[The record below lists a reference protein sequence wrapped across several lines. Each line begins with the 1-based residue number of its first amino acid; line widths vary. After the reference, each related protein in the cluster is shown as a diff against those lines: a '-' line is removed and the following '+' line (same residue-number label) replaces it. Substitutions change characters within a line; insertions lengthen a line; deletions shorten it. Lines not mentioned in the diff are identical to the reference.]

1 MILVCLLTCFFPTLT
16 VHIFKVIERAIMY
29 ELFSM
34 GLSLAVFVVLL
45 RCKCRIGRAMILSA
59 VMLEILLAV
68 WPGQLYQAFMKE
80 WQDKLLDQTTGYLFV
95 TLTLLVNLVNVM
107 GLAMREAGISQK
119 LVSALQNLF
128 KSRRV
133 AMCTIPLLMGLL
145 PTPGGIMLSA
155 PMVRDLA
162 DGIGVSRKRSA
173 AINFFFRHQW
183 ETIWPLFPAVP
194 LIQGM
199 LGISAGAM
207 ISRNILITLFGLAGG
222 AIFLLLA
229 EIPPRDEQERIQE
242 TWLESLKIFLH
253 AFWPIALVAILYM
266 ALNINP
272 AIGILVAL
280 VFFGVVYKISL
291 VSWGKLFRQGFETDF
306 VWLILGALLFKLIL
320 QAGDGVGAVVRFFT
334 EINMPIGILLFVL
347 PMIVAALTG
356 LTMPTV
362 AITFPLLIPFI
373 GTGAH
378 AQIGLQTL
386 AFSGLLCGL
395 YLTPVHLCL
404 SLSASYFEAPLGKII
419 WLLIGPISFIAAAG
433 IIAAII
439 G

>member
-1 MILVCLLTCFFPTLT
+1 
-16 VHIFKVIERAIMY
+16 MY
-29 ELFSM
+29 ELFCM
-34 GLSLAVFVVLL
+34 GLALAVFVLLL
-45 RCKCRIGRAMILSA
+45 RYKFKLGRAMMLSA

-68 WPGQLYQAFMKE
+68 WPGQLYRAFIDE
-80 WQDKLLDQTTGYLFV
+80 WYKKPLDQTTGYLFV
-95 TLTLLVNLVNVM
+95 TLTMLVNLVNVM
-107 GLAMREAGISQK
+107 GLAMKETGISQK
-119 LVSALQNLF
+119 LVSSLQNLF
-128 KSRRV
+128 KSRRL

-173 AINFFFRHQW
+173 AINYFFRHQW
-183 ETIWPLFPAVP
+183 ETVWPLFPAVP

-199 LGISAGAM
+199 LGISAAAM
-207 ISRNILITLFGLAGG
+207 IGHNMLITIFALTGG
-222 AIFLLLA
+222 TIFLLLMG
-229 EIPPRDEQERIQE
+229 IPPKGQQERIKE
-242 TWLESLKIFLH
+242 TWLYSLKTFGH
-253 AFWPIALVAILYM
+253 AFWPIALVAMLYM
-266 ALNINP
+266 VLNINP
-272 AIGILVAL
+272 AIGILISLA
-280 VFFGVVYKISL
+280 FFGIIYKISPIRW
-291 VSWGKLFRQGFETDF
+291 SKLFKEGFEMDF
-306 VWLILGALLFKLIL
+306 VLLILGALLFKLNL
-320 QAGDGVGAVVRFFT
+320 QAGDSVGAVVRFFT
-334 EINMPIGILLFVL
+334 EIHMPVWILLFVL

-362 AITFPLLIPFI
+362 AITFPLLLPFI

-404 SLSASYFEAPLGKII
+404 TLSASYFQAPLGKII
-419 WLLIGPISFIAAAG
+419 WLLLGPISFIAAAG
-433 IIAAII
+433 ILAALI

>member
-1 MILVCLLTCFFPTLT
+1 
-16 VHIFKVIERAIMY
+16 MY
-29 ELFSM
+29 ELFCM
-34 GLSLAVFVVLL
+34 GLALAVFVILL
-45 RCKCRIGRAMILSA
+45 RCKFRIGRAMILSA
-59 VMLEILLAV
+59 VMLQILLAV
-68 WPGQLYQAFMKE
+68 WPGQLYRSFIEE
-80 WQDKLLDQTTGYLFV
+80 WQDKPLDQTTGYLFV
-95 TLTLLVNLVNVM
+95 TLTMLVNLVNVM
-107 GLAMREAGISQK
+107 GLAMKETGISQK
-119 LVSALQNLF
+119 LASALQNLF
-128 KSRRV
+128 KSRRL
-133 AMCTIPLLMGLL
+133 AMITIPLLMGLL

-162 DGIGVSRKRSA
+162 DQIGVSRKRSA

-183 ETIWPLFPAVP
+183 ESIWPLFPAVP

-199 LGISAGAM
+199 LGITAAAM
-207 ISRNILITLFGLAGG
+207 IGHNMLITIFGLIGG
-222 AIFLLLA
+222 GFFLLLA
-229 EIPPRDEQERIQE
+229 DIPPKGQQEQIKE
-242 TWLESLKIFLH
+242 TWLASLRSFGH
-253 AFWPIALVAILYM
+253 AFWPIGLIAGLYM
-266 ALNINP
+266 TLNINP
-272 AIGILVAL
+272 AIGILISLAL
-280 VFFGVVYKISL
+280 FGITYKISP
-291 VSWGKLFRQGFETDF
+291 VRWVGLFKAGFEMDF
-306 VWLILGALLFKLIL
+306 VLLILGALLFKLNL
-320 QAGDGVGAVVRFFT
+320 QAGDSVGAVVRFFT
-334 EINMPIGILLFVL
+334 EIHMPVWILLFVL

-404 SLSASYFEAPLGKII
+404 SLSASYFQAPLGKII

-433 IIAAII
+433 ILAAWI

>member
-1 MILVCLLTCFFPTLT
+1 
-16 VHIFKVIERAIMY
+16 MY
-29 ELFSM
+29 ELFAM
-34 GLSLAVFVVLL
+34 GLALAVFVILL
-45 RCKCRIGRAMILSA
+45 RYKFKLGRAMILSA

-68 WPGQLYQAFMKE
+68 WPGQLYRSFIEE
-80 WQDKLLDQTTGYLFV
+80 WQVKPLDQTTGYLFV
-95 TLTLLVNLVNVM
+95 TLTMIVNLVNVM
-107 GLAMREAGISQK
+107 GLAMNEAGISHK
-119 LVSALQNLF
+119 LVASLQNLF
-128 KSRRV
+128 KSRRL

-183 ETIWPLFPAVP
+183 ESIWPLFPAVP

-199 LGISAGAM
+199 LGISAAAM
-207 ISRNILITLFGLAGG
+207 IGRNILITIFGLVGG

-229 EIPPRDEQERIQE
+229 EIPPRGQEERINE
-242 TWLESLKIFLH
+242 TWLASLKTFMH
-253 AFWPIALVAILYM
+253 AFWPIGLIAALYM
-266 ALNINP
+266 TLNINP
-272 AIGILVAL
+272 AIGILIAL
-280 VFFGVVYKISL
+280 ALFGIVYKISPGR
-291 VSWGKLFRQGFETDF
+291 WGKLFKQGFEMDF
-306 VWLILGALLFKLIL
+306 VLLILGALLFKLNL
-320 QAGDGVGAVVRFFT
+320 QAGDSVGAVVRFFT
-334 EINMPIGILLFVL
+334 EIHMPPMILLFVL

-362 AITFPLLIPFI
+362 AITFPLLLPFI
-373 GTGAH
+373 GADTP
-378 AQIGLQTL
+378 QIGLQTL

-433 IIAAII
+433 ILAAMI

>member
-1 MILVCLLTCFFPTLT
+1 
-16 VHIFKVIERAIMY
+16 MY

-34 GLSLAVFVVLL
+34 GLALAVFVALL
-45 RCKCRIGRAMILSA
+45 RGKFKLGQAMILAA

-68 WPGQLYQAFMKE
+68 WPGQLVRAFINE
-80 WQDKLLDQTTGYLFV
+80 WQDKPLDQTTGYLFV

-107 GLAMREAGISQK
+107 GLAMKEAGVSQR
-119 LVSALQNLF
+119 LVSASQNLF
-128 KSRRV
+128 KSRRL

-162 DGIGVSRKRSA
+162 DGIGVSRTRSA

-199 LGISAGAM
+199 LGISAMAM
-207 ISRNILITLFGLAGG
+207 IGHNMLITIFALIGG
-222 AIFLLLA
+222 GIFLLLIG
-229 EIPPRDEQERIQE
+229 IPPKDNRQWVNE
-242 TWLESLKIFLH
+242 TWLASLKSFLH
-253 AFWPIALVAILYM
+253 AFWPIAMVAVLYM

-272 AIGILVAL
+272 SIGILISL
-280 VFFGVVYKISL
+280 ILFGFIYKISPARW
-291 VSWGKLFRQGFETDF
+291 SGLFKAGFEMDF
-306 VWLILGALLFKLIL
+306 VLLILGALLFKLNL
-320 QAGDGVGAVVRFFT
+320 QAGDSVGAVVRFFS
-334 EINMPIGILLFVL
+334 EIHMPTWILLFVL

-362 AITFPLLIPFI
+362 AITFPLLLPFI
-373 GTGAH
+373 GTGAD
-378 AQIGLQTL
+378 ANVGLQTL
-386 AFSGLLCGL
+386 AFSGLVCGL

-404 SLSASYFEAPLGKII
+404 TLSASYFQAPLGKII

-433 IIAAII
+433 ILAAVI

>member
-1 MILVCLLTCFFPTLT
+1 
-16 VHIFKVIERAIMY
+16 MY
-29 ELFSM
+29 ELFCM
-34 GLSLAVFVVLL
+34 GLALAVFVVLL
-45 RCKCRIGRAMILSA
+45 HCKIRLGRAMILSA
-59 VMLEILLAV
+59 VMLGILLAV
-68 WPGQLYQAFMKE
+68 WPGQLYRVFLEE
-80 WQDKLLDQTTGYLFV
+80 WQTKPLDQTTGYLFV

-107 GLAMREAGISQK
+107 GLAMKETGISQK
-119 LVSALQNLF
+119 LVLSLQNLF
-128 KSRRV
+128 KSRRM
-133 AMCTIPLLMGLL
+133 AMITIPLLMGLL

-162 DGIGVSRKRSA
+162 DSIGVNRKRSA

-183 ETIWPLFPAVP
+183 ESVWPLFPAVP

-199 LGISAGAM
+199 LGISAAAM
-207 ISRNILITLFGLAGG
+207 ISRNILITVFGLVGG
-222 AIFLLLA
+222 ALFLLLA
-229 EIPPRDEQERIQE
+229 DIPPRGQQEQIQE
-242 TWLESLKIFLH
+242 TWVYSLKTFLH
-253 AFWPIALVAILYM
+253 AFWPIALVAGLYM
-266 ALNINP
+266 TLNINP
-272 AIGILVAL
+272 AIGILISLAL
-280 VFFGVVYKISL
+280 FGIIYKISP
-291 VSWGKLFRQGFETDF
+291 VRWGKLCKQGFEADF
-306 VWLILGALLFKLIL
+306 VWLILGALLFKLNL
-320 QAGDGVGAVVRFFT
+320 QAGDSVGAVVRFFT
-334 EINMPIGILLFVL
+334 QIHMPVWILLFVL

-378 AQIGLQTL
+378 AHIGLQTL

-404 SLSASYFEAPLGKII
+404 SLSASYFKAPLGKII

-433 IIAAII
+433 ILAAWI